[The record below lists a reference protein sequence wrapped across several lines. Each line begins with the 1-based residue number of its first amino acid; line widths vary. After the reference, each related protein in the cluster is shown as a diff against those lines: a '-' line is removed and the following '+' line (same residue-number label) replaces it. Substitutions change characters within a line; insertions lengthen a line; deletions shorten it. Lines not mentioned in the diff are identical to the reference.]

1 MENEQ
6 STSEK
11 KRRHPEPTGKEIKL
25 SKKRIIVSKTDM
37 KGIILYA
44 NDYFSEV
51 CGYSEVELIG
61 KPHNIVRHPDMP
73 KAVFYLLWQ
82 TIQQGKNI
90 TAVVKNLAK
99 NGDHYWVVTDFEIQ
113 KDSMG
118 NIYQYTAYRRAVPR
132 QVLETIEPLYAKML
146 EIEQVHGMKAS
157 VEYLNSYLAERKMS
171 YNQYIDELAKPRGIT
186 AMLFEQMKKM
196 FR

>member
-6 STSEK
+6 SKAEETLQRS
-11 KRRHPEPTGKEIKL
+11 EPTGREIKL

-51 CGYSEVELIG
+51 SGYSEVELIG
-61 KPHNIVRHPDMP
+61 QPHSIVRHPDMP

-90 TAVVKNLAK
+90 TAVVKNLTK

-118 NIYQYTAYRRAVPR
+118 NIYQYVAYRQAVPR
-132 QVLETIEPLYAKML
+132 QVLDVIEPLYAKML
-146 EIEQVHGMKAS
+146 EIEKAHGMKAS
-157 VEYLNSYLAERKMS
+157 VEYLNSYLAERKVS
-171 YNQYIDELAKPRGIT
+171 YNEYISELAKPKGLT
-186 AMLFEQMKKM
+186 AKLFEQMKKM

>member
-6 STSEK
+6 STPK
-11 KRRHPEPTGKEIKL
+11 KKIRRPEPTGREIRL

-37 KGIILYA
+37 KGVILYA

-82 TIQQGKNI
+82 MIQQGKNI

-146 EIEQVHGMKAS
+146 EIEKVHGMKAS
-157 VEYLNSYLAERKMS
+157 VEYLNSYLAERKMT
-171 YNQYIDELAKPRGIT
+171 YNQYIDQLAKPRGIT
-186 AMLFEQMKKM
+186 AKLFEQMKKM

>member
-1 MENEQ
+1 MGREEANG
-6 STSEK
+6 S
-11 KRRHPEPTGKEIKL
+11 RRVRRPEPTGKEIKL

-61 KPHNIVRHPDMP
+61 QPHNIVRHPDMP

-82 TIQQGKNI
+82 TIQRGKNI

-99 NGDHYWVVTDFEIQ
+99 SGDHYWVITDFEIQ
-113 KDSMG
+113 QDSMG

-132 QVLETIEPLYAKML
+132 QILETIEPLYAKML
-146 EIEQVHGMKAS
+146 EIEKVHGMKAS
-157 VEYLNSYLAERKMS
+157 VEYLNSYLAEREMT
-171 YNQYIDELAKPRGIT
+171 YNEYIDELAQPKGI
-186 AMLFEQMKKM
+186 AALLFEQMKKM

>member
-1 MENEQ
+1 MK
-6 STSEK
+6 TPPPK
-11 KRRHPEPTGKEIKL
+11 PTGREIKL

-73 KAVFYLLWQ
+73 KAVFYLLWE
-82 TIQQGKNI
+82 TIKRGKNI

-99 NGDHYWVVTDFEIQ
+99 NGDHYWVVTDFEILQ
-113 KDSMG
+113 DSMG
-118 NIYQYTAYRRAVPR
+118 NISQYIAYRQAVSA
-132 QVLETIEPLYAKML
+132 QVREKIEPLYAKML
-146 EIEQVHGMKAS
+146 EIEQTHGMKAS
-157 VEYLNSYLAERKMS
+157 VEYLNSFLEERKMS
-171 YNQYIDELAKPRGIT
+171 YNEYISELAKPKGL
-186 AMLFEQMKKM
+186 AAKLFDQMKKL
-196 FR
+196 FT